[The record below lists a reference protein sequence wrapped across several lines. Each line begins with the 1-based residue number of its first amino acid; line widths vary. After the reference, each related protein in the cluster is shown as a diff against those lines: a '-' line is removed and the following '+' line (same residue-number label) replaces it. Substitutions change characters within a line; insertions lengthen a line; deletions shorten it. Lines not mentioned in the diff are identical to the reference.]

1 MLPQSPQPK
10 RPPGLSSRRFRAGL
24 SILEVFIA
32 LAVLGTVSAG
42 VYVGFNEV
50 NAYSVSSRLYSEAH
64 AVAQN
69 QIDVILS
76 KGPFN
81 VTSTPY
87 RVPPEL
93 ALTTEPNGAPKTTVK
108 PNVFVYTDPV
118 SGKVVVTGT
127 MSTRIT
133 NLPIQQTYPVSSPS
147 VTSPLNIRRA
157 TVTVSYTFRNK
168 PYNVVLETLRTAD
181 Q

>member
-1 MLPQSPQPK
+1 MEIFVA
-10 RPPGLSSRRFRAGL
+10 LS
-24 SILEVFIA
+24 
-32 LAVLGTVSAG
+32 VLGTISAG

-50 NAYSVSSRLYSEAH
+50 NAYSVSSRLYSEAQ

-69 QIDVILS
+69 QIDIILS

-93 ALTTEPNGAPKTTVK
+93 ALMTEPNGAPKTTVK
-108 PNVFVYTDPV
+108 PDVFVYRDPV
-118 SGKVVVTGT
+118 SGKVIVTGT
-127 MSTRIT
+127 MTTTIT
-133 NLPIQQTYPVSSPS
+133 NVPVQQTYPISPP
-147 VTSPLNIRRA
+147 VTSPLNVRRA

-168 PYNVVLETLRTAD
+168 PYNVVLETMRTAD